1 MNKEKIFSIERPHP
15 NLIKYYFTTAL
26 LSGPLFLVVFP
37 YLLCKYHTLRYKFD
51 DEGITVGWGLLFKR
65 EVHLNYSRIQDI
77 HIISG
82 IIQRWFGIPEIQ
94 IQTAAGNASAEITI
108 EGIIDYEELRD
119 FFYSRMRGFRN
130 IPQES
135 PASSTTQTAA
145 GPLSSSQEIT
155 GLLSEI
161 LSEMKASRE
170 ALEKLK
176 G

>member
-1 MNKEKIFSIERPHP
+1 MNKEKIFAIERPHP
-15 NLIKYYFTTAL
+15 CLIKYYFTTAL
-26 LSGPLFLVVFP
+26 LSGPLFVAVFP
-37 YLLCKYHTLRYKFD
+37 YLFCKYHTLRYKFD
-51 DEGITVGWGLLFKR
+51 EEGITVAWGLLFKR

-94 IQTAAGNASAEITI
+94 IQTAAGNAAAEITI
-108 EGIIDYEELRD
+108 EGITDYEELRD

-135 PASSTTQTAA
+135 PAAA
-145 GPLSSSQEIT
+145 QVSADQLSSSQEIT

-161 LSEMKASRE
+161 LSEIKASRE